1 MTTTHHPKIIVA
13 VIVCGAL
20 ALAAPAG
27 ASVLNPI
34 TDSWNAGGSGVQ
46 TVNSTYQPSSDQ
58 NGSGNTLASAPADP
72 SSVAGFQRSS
82 VSASSGDGAVTT
94 AAVPMHGL
102 SYAPVA
108 TTQPSQPSSGG
119 DGFDVGSAA
128 VGGGAVLLLACLAM
142 IGSSAIGGRRDSHP
156 KPGTAIQA
164 A

>member
-13 VIVCGAL
+13 AIVSGAL

-27 ASVLNPI
+27 ASVLNPV

-46 TVNSTYQPSSDQ
+46 TVNATYHPSCNYD
-58 NGSGNTLASAPADP
+58 GSGNTLASAPADP
-72 SSVAGFQRSS
+72 SNVAGFQRSS
-82 VSASSGDGAVTT
+82 VSTSSGDGAVTT

-108 TTQPSQPSSGG
+108 TTQPSSGG
-119 DGFDVGSAA
+119 NGFDVGSAA
-128 VGGGAVLLLACLAM
+128 VGGGAALLLACLAM
-142 IGSSAIGGRRDSHP
+142 IGASAIGGRRDSQP